1 MDIRLPCRKRT
12 KLSSAGFQSMNI
24 LKTYSFAFWIV
35 ACCLLPHKGFSEE
48 TQKTHADHFFFAVSA
63 MTSPAQTLVH
73 FSEFREYLEEKL
85 KTHVHLK
92 QRRTYEEINAL
103 LNDASVQM
111 AFTCTGGYLAGR
123 QAFGLEVLAVPVVRG
138 KTAYRSY
145 IITHSN
151 NPAESLEELQ
161 GQVFAF
167 TDPLSLSGRI
177 YPVATLNSQGYIT
190 KTFFRKT
197 FYTESHDKSIEAV
210 ATGLADGAAVDSLIF
225 DSLHA
230 LPGSFARQVRV
241 IHQSKEFGMPP
252 VVVTPG
258 LDKEKKRTLLKVLLG
273 MANDPRGQIVL
284 QHLEMD
290 GFAIP
295 SPELYRS
302 AIVLQ
307 KALRE

>member
-1 MDIRLPCRKRT
+1 MQKI
-12 KLSSAGFQSMNI
+12 
-24 LKTYSFAFWIV
+24 KTYCFIIWLTASYLFPSE
-35 ACCLLPHKGFSEE
+35 LFSEE
-48 TQKTHADHFFFAVSA
+48 MDKAHSGHFFFAVSA
-63 MTSPAQTLVH
+63 MTSPAQTLIH
-73 FSEFREYLEEKL
+73 FAEFREYLEKKL
-85 KTHVHLK
+85 ETHVHLK
-92 QRRTYEEINAL
+92 QRRTYEEINTL

-123 QAFGLEVLAVPVVRG
+123 QAFGLEVLAVPVVGG

-145 IITHSN
+145 IITHRN
-151 NPAESLEELQ
+151 NPAGSLEELR

-177 YPVATLNSQGYIT
+177 YPVATLNSQGYTT
-190 KTFFRKT
+190 KTFFKKT

-225 DSLHA
+225 DSLYT
-230 LPGSFARQVRV
+230 LPDSFARQVQI

-258 LDKEKKRTLLKVLLG
+258 LDKGKKRTLLKVLLG
-273 MANDPRGQIVL
+273 MANDPRGQVVL

-302 AIVLQ
+302 AII
-307 KALRE
+307 LRKELKE

>member
-1 MDIRLPCRKRT
+1 MQ
-12 KLSSAGFQSMNI
+12 KLT
-24 LKTYSFAFWIV
+24 TYLFAAWLSI
-35 ACCLLPHKGFSEE
+35 CCLNPHKAFSKGLNEE
-48 TQKTHADHFFFAVSA
+48 HTDHFFFAVSA

-73 FSEFREYLEEKL
+73 FAEFREYLEEKL

-92 QRRTYEEINAL
+92 QRRTYEEINTL
-103 LNDASVQM
+103 LKDADVQM

-123 QAFGLEVLAVPVVRG
+123 QAFGLEILAVPVVEG

-145 IITHSN
+145 IITHSD
-151 NPAESLEELQ
+151 NPAESLEELR
-161 GQVFAF
+161 GQIFAF

-190 KTFFRKT
+190 KTFFKKT
-197 FYTESHDKSIEAV
+197 FFTESHDKSIEAV
-210 ATGLADGAAVDSLIF
+210 ATGLADGAAVGRLICG
-225 DSLHA
+225 SRRT

-258 LDKEKKRTLLKVLLG
+258 LDKGKKRTLLKVLLG
-273 MANDPRGQIVL
+273 MANDPRGQVVL
-284 QHLEMD
+284 KHLEMD

-302 AIVLQ
+302 AIVLSKQ
-307 KALRE
+307 LKE

>member
-1 MDIRLPCRKRT
+1 MQVTSIDRYYFMWKIKASLLVFYLFIFT
-12 KLSSAGFQSMNI
+12 
-24 LKTYSFAFWIV
+24 
-35 ACCLLPHKGFSEE
+35 LLPVQALSQADKG
-48 TQKTHADHFFFAVSA
+48 QHADHFFFAVSA

-73 FSEFREYLEEKL
+73 FAEFREYLEEKL
-85 KTHVHLK
+85 GVHVHLK
-92 QRRTYEEINAL
+92 QRRTYEEINTL
-103 LNDASVQM
+103 LHESDVQM

-123 QAFGLEVLAVPVVRG
+123 QDFGLEILAVPVVKG

-145 IITHSN
+145 IITGKN
-151 NPAESLEELQ
+151 NPATTLEELK

-177 YPVATLNSQGYIT
+177 YPVATLNNMGYLT
-190 KTFFRKT
+190 KNFFKKT

-225 DSLHA
+225 ESLHA
-230 LPGSFARQVRV
+230 LPDSFTGNVR
-241 IHQSKEFGMPP
+241 IIQKSREFGMPP

-258 LDKEKKRTLLKVLLG
+258 LDQEKKRSLLKVLLG
-273 MANDPRGQIVL
+273 MANDPRGQVVL
-284 QHLEMD
+284 RQLEMD

-295 SPELYRS
+295 SAELYRS

-307 KALRE
+307 RQLKED